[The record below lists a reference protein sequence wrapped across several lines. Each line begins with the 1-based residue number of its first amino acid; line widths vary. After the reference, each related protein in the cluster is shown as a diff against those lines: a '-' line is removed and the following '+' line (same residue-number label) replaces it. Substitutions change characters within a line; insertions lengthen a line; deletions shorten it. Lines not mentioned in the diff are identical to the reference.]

1 MGPEPGDLSDALDG
15 AGADLTVS
23 GDAMRWSPEQAG
35 AADPPSAF
43 SGLDVA
49 AGIGEFLGLDPA
61 AVRRLVSGAAGRL
74 AAVAGGAVAELRQL
88 AADAFPPGDDRR

>member
-23 GDAMRWSPEQAG
+23 GDAMRWSPDRTEAE
-35 AADPPSAF
+35 PPSSSR

-49 AGIGEFLGLDPA
+49 AGITEFLGFDPA
-61 AVRRLVSGAAGRL
+61 TVRRLVSEAAGRL
-74 AAVAGGAVAELRQL
+74 AVAAGDAVAELRRL
-88 AADAFPPGDDRR
+88 AADAFPGDDRR